1 MNSTPKL
8 KATGS
13 TNGLISLADEGLAH
27 AYEQLTRAD
36 EELGRVNEQLSKL
49 EHDASDPSAVLG
61 LRPSRGGQAQRG
73 FIGLLL
79 VACIFVAAFVSQSS
93 YGDATR
99 PFIARWV
106 PQLFPTPSLSPEKP
120 RLPAQLSQNTVQAAA
135 AESVQPQSTP
145 SAQAGPQDVAPTA
158 APVPPE
164 LSQVIQTMAQD
175 LARVEQGVE
184 QLKASQ
190 AQMASDDAKV
200 VEQFKA
206 SQAQMASDDA
216 KVVEQLKASQAQM
229 ASDNA
234 KVVEQLNAS
243 QEQITRLIARIN
255 EQNLRPKTSTSPPS
269 PIAAPARK
277 PAPTLPQA
285 GAHRQTP
292 KRLQPQ

>member
-1 MNSTPKL
+1 MQSESDHLARATLDWKAPMNSTPKL

-13 TNGLISLADEGLAH
+13 TNGLISLADEGLTH

-49 EHDASDPSAVLG
+49 EHDARGRSAVLG
-61 LRPSRGGQAQRG
+61 RRPSRGGQAQRG

-99 PFIARWV
+99 PIIARWV
-106 PQLFPTPSLSPEKP
+106 PQLIPNSSPPKKP
-120 RLPAQLSQNTVQAAA
+120 GLPAQLSQNTVQAAA
-135 AESVQPQSTP
+135 AESVPPQSTP

-184 QLKASQ
+184 QLKAVQ
-190 AQMASDDAKV
+190 AQMASDNAKA
-200 VEQFKA
+200 VE
-206 SQAQMASDDA
+206 
-216 KVVEQLKASQAQM
+216 ELKASQAQM

-234 KVVEQLNAS
+234 KVVEQLKAS
-243 QEQITRLIARIN
+243 QEQITSLIARIN

-269 PIAAPARK
+269 PIATPARK
-277 PAPTLPQA
+277 PARTLPQ
-285 GAHRQTP
+285 GGTHRQTP
-292 KRLQPQ
+292 KQLQPQ

>member
-8 KATGS
+8 KATGA

-27 AYEQLTRAD
+27 AYEQITRAD

-49 EHDASDPSAVLG
+49 EHDARDPSAVLG
-61 LRPSRGGQAQRG
+61 RRPSRGGQAQRG

-79 VACIFVAAFVSQSS
+79 AACIFVAAFVSQSS

-106 PQLFPTPSLSPEKP
+106 PQLIPTPSLSPEKA
-120 RLPAQLSQNTVQAAA
+120 RLPAQLVQAAA
-135 AESVQPQSTP
+135 PESVQPQSTP
-145 SAQAGPQDVAPTA
+145 SAQAGPQDVPPTA

-164 LSQVIQTMAQD
+164 LSQVVQTMAQD

-190 AQMASDDAKV
+190 SQMASDNG
-200 VEQFKA
+200 
-206 SQAQMASDDA
+206 

-234 KVVEQLNAS
+234 KAVEQLKASQAQMASDNAKLVEQLNAS

-269 PIAAPARK
+269 PIATPARK

-292 KRLQPQ
+292 RQLQPQ

>member
-49 EHDASDPSAVLG
+49 EHDARDPSAVPRR
-61 LRPSRGGQAQRG
+61 RPLRGGQAQRG

-79 VACIFVAAFVSQSS
+79 AACIFVAAFVSQSS
-93 YGDATR
+93 YGHATR

-106 PQLFPTPSLSPEKP
+106 PQLIPTPSLSPEKP
-120 RLPAQLSQNTVQAAA
+120 RLPAQLSQNTDQAAA
-135 AESVQPQSTP
+135 AESVQPRSTP
-145 SAQAGPQDVAPTA
+145 SALAGPQDVAPTA

-164 LSQVIQTMAQD
+164 LSQVIQTTAQD
-175 LARVEQGVE
+175 LASVEQG
-184 QLKASQ
+184 
-190 AQMASDDAKV
+190 
-200 VEQFKA
+200 
-206 SQAQMASDDA
+206 
-216 KVVEQLKASQAQM
+216 VEQLKASQAQM

-234 KVVEQLNAS
+234 KVVEQLKASQAQMASDNANVVEQLKAS

-255 EQNLRPKTSTSPPS
+255 EQNPRPKASTSPPS
-269 PIAAPARK
+269 PIATPARK

-285 GAHRQTP
+285 GAHRQPP
-292 KRLQPQ
+292 KQLQPQ

>member
-1 MNSTPKL
+1 
-8 KATGS
+8 
-13 TNGLISLADEGLAH
+13 LISLADEGLTH

-49 EHDASDPSAVLG
+49 ERDAVGRSAVLG
-61 LRPSRGGQAQRG
+61 RRPSRGGQAQRG

-79 VACIFVAAFVSQSS
+79 VACIFVAAFVSQSP

-106 PQLFPTPSLSPEKP
+106 PQLIPTLSLSPEKP

-145 SAQAGPQDVAPTA
+145 SGQAAPQDVAPTA

-175 LARVEQGVE
+175 LARVEQGIE
-184 QLKASQ
+184 QLKAVQ
-190 AQMASDDAKV
+190 AQMASDN
-200 VEQFKA
+200 
-206 SQAQMASDDA
+206 A
-216 KVVEQLKASQAQM
+216 KVVEQLTASQAQM
-229 ASDNA
+229 ASDNL

-269 PIAAPARK
+269 PIATPARK
-277 PAPTLPQA
+277 PARTLPQA

-292 KRLQPQ
+292 KQLQPQ